1 MRTLVRTFLLLILL
15 TLQASVMVPR
25 PVDTCCG
32 IQSHGECSSECPNP
46 VPSCVCYG
54 DRNPAT
60 QATLPLLPES
70 VVTVSVLSIPSYT
83 PVSPVPTEILH
94 VPRSV

>member
-1 MRTLVRTFLLLILL
+1 MRTLVRAILLLILL
-15 TLQASVMVPR
+15 THQASVLVAGPA
-25 PVDTCCG
+25 DTCCG
-32 IQSHGECSSECPNP
+32 VQSHGECSSDCANP

-60 QATLPLLPES
+60 PPVLPLLPGS
-70 VVTVSVLSIPSYT
+70 IVTVSVLSIPSYAL
-83 PVSPVPTEILH
+83 VSPEPTEILH